1 MIGAM
6 EPHEM
11 RRLSGLEHG
20 EELPE
25 FACSDLP
32 WWIETRFVSSDQTS
46 PTAQLNR
53 AASERQRERR
63 SAFKLLLGH
72 SGRGFL

>member
-11 RRLSGLEHG
+11 RRLSSLEHG

-25 FACSDLP
+25 LACF
-32 WWIETRFVSSDQTS
+32 RV
-46 PTAQLNR
+46 
-53 AASERQRERR
+53 
-63 SAFKLLLGH
+63 K
-72 SGRGFL
+72 